1 MLAITTLLVV
11 VATSLLIT
19 RVATVILTAT
29 GMAKQTARFQA
40 RSAFTGAGFT
50 TTESERVLQHPV
62 RRRVIMA
69 LMLLG
74 NAGIVAAASALI
86 LGFKSGAAGAQG
98 LRVLELGLGM
108 LALVYL
114 SRSRW
119 VDQRLNR
126 LISNLLGRYTDLPT
140 RDLDALLDLSGPFEV
155 SELAVAAGDWVAGA
169 TLEDLSLRDEG
180 VVVLGITRPDGRF
193 VGVPAGSTRIRPD
206 DVLVVYGPA
215 DALAE
220 IDRRPRGPDGDARRH
235 AQAAARHRR
244 RPGHEGRRAL
254 RRAGAASGLTRR
266 TALAPPVSAGSSRR
280 RGGRRRGDADRGRR
294 HAALLRGV
302 GAAEPARPSHAASAR
317 AAETTVAAVTAGSA
331 GSSGPRTRRL
341 VGEDA
346 HGRPSRGRRRPVSA
360 G

>member
-50 TTESERVLQHPV
+50 TTESESALRHPV

-114 SRSRW
+114 SRSKW
-119 VDQRLNR
+119 VDQRLTR
-126 LISNLLGRYTDLPT
+126 LISRLLGRYTDLPT

-155 SELAVAAGDWVAGA
+155 SELAVAEGDWVAGA

-220 IDRRPRGPDGDARRH
+220 VDRRPSGPDGDARHR
-235 AQAAARHRR
+235 AAAARHRR
-244 RPGHEGRRAL
+244 RRAHEDRRE
-254 RRAGAASGLTRR
+254 RSEGAE
-266 TALAPPVSAGSSRR
+266 
-280 RGGRRRGDADRGRR
+280 
-294 HAALLRGV
+294 AATG
-302 GAAEPARPSHAASAR
+302 
-317 AAETTVAAVTAGSA
+317 
-331 GSSGPRTRRL
+331 
-341 VGEDA
+341 
-346 HGRPSRGRRRPVSA
+346 
-360 G
+360 